1 MVQYCIMDHYNTIKS
16 CLEFIDKEHVFQPS
30 IEMIAEHANLTP
42 IELNALFRDYSGL
55 TPMTFLQAVTLNH
68 ARELLKSSASVMD
81 AAFET
86 GLSSPS
92 RLHDLFVTLDAISPG
107 EYKAKGEGLTL
118 HYAFHSSP
126 FGKAIVVTSQRGLV
140 GLGFCDEGEEI
151 AAVEDMHRRWI
162 KAKFVKNQEFT
173 IPYFNRIFNKNEWLS
188 TNPLS
193 LHLIGTDFEISVW
206 QSLLHIPLGHLTTY
220 GALANHIEKPKA
232 SRAVGAAVGK
242 NPISFVVPCHR
253 AIGQSGALTGYHWG
267 LTRKKAMLGWEKGI
281 LANP

>member
-1 MVQYCIMDHYNTIKS
+1 MVQYCIMTHYLKIKS
-16 CLEFIDKEHVFQPS
+16 CLEFIENERLTQPS
-30 IEMIAEHANLTP
+30 IEMIAEQANLTP
-42 IELNALFRDYSGL
+42 LELNVLFREYCGL

-68 ARELLKSSASVMD
+68 ARELLKSSASVME

-92 RLHDLFVTLDAISPG
+92 RLHDLFVTLDSISPG

-118 HYAFHSSP
+118 QYGFHASP
-126 FGKAIVVTSQRGLV
+126 FGLALIVTSPRGLV
-140 GLGFCDEGEEI
+140 GLGFCEKGEEGE
-151 AAVEDMHRRWI
+151 ALEDMHRRWV
-162 KAKFVKNQEFT
+162 KAKMLQNQLVT
-173 IPYFNRIFNKNEWLS
+173 TPYFNRIFNKSEWLS
-188 TNPLS
+188 TAPLS